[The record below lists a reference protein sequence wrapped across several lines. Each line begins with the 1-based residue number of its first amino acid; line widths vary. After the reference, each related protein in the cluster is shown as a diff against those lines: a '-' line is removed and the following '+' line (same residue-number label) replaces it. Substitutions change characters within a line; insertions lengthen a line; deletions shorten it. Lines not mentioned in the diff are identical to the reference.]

1 MTVLKRIRI
10 AGMVLFVFAAGGM
23 LASCHLVPR
32 HADED
37 SDSQGNSE
45 SPVRLTIENGV
56 PTLNIAAPEQQD
68 AGIIAQ
74 RLDPAPPQVDV
85 HGFGTVLDPGG
96 LTSLRNRYRDAKA
109 QVAVAKARLAGSQA
123 AYKRAL
129 ILNKDQQNISTARL
143 QSARS
148 TFDVDAGTLS
158 AAQARAT
165 AVIADARQAWGATL
179 ADAIAANDPSIADL
193 TSRRAYLVRVT
204 LPPGVAIAAPPQ
216 TASALYGAT
225 DVQLRFVS
233 LATTADP
240 KLQGVSYFYKAQ
252 MKNLLP
258 GLTFDVA
265 LAVGRAQPGLIVPD
279 SAVVWLDGKA
289 WIYIRSKPTTF
300 IRRAINPA
308 RAAPHGG
315 YVVTGLAPDA
325 RIVIRGAQ
333 TLLSEEF
340 RGLVPVED

>member
-1 MTVLKRIRI
+1 MIVLQRFRII
-10 AGMVLFVFAAGGM
+10 GIVLFVFAAGG
-23 LASCHLVPR
+23 LLGSCYLVPG
-32 HADED
+32 HADPDND
-37 SDSQGNSE
+37 SKGNSE

-56 PTLNIAAPEQQD
+56 PTLTIAAPEQQD

-74 RLDPAPPQVDV
+74 RLDPAPAQDQV
-85 HGFGTVLDPGG
+85 HGFATVIDPSG
-96 LTSLRNRYRDAKA
+96 LTSLRNRYRDAEA

-148 TFDVDAGTLS
+148 SFDVDVGTLA

-179 ADAIAANDPSIADL
+179 ADAIAGNDPSIATLAD
-193 TSRRAYLVRVT
+193 RRAYLVRVT
-204 LPPGVAIAAPPQ
+204 LPPGVVIAAPPQ
-216 TASALYGAT
+216 IANALYDGI

-240 KLQGVSYFYKAQ
+240 KLQGASYFYQAQ
-252 MKNLLP
+252 MKSLLP

-265 LAVGRAQPGLIVPD
+265 LAVDRARPGLIVPD

-308 RAAPHGG
+308 HAAPHGG

-325 RIVIRGAQ
+325 RVVIRGAQ